1 MEFQVSDLGTAA
13 RIALVG
19 RLDTPGVE
27 RIETRFSASV
37 IPKARNTAIDLSGVT
52 FLSSM
57 GLRLLISTA
66 RSLSQKK
73 VKMVLFGA
81 QPLVR
86 ETLDHASIGSII
98 PIAVDEAHALQ
109 LLNA

>member
-1 MEFQVSDLGTAA
+1 MEFQVSDLGSAA

-19 RLDTPGVE
+19 RLDTLGVE
-27 RIETRFSASV
+27 RIETRFSASI

-66 RSLSQKK
+66 RSLSLKK
-73 VKMVLFGA
+73 AKLVLFGP
-81 QPLVR
+81 QPLVK
-86 ETLDHASIGSII
+86 ETLEHASIGAII